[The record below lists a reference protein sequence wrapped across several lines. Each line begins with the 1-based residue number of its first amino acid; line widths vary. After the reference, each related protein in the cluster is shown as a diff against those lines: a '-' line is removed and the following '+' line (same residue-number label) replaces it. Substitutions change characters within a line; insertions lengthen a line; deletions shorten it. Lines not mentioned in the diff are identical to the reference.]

1 MGFVLTVSG
10 VLLAPDFLRWM
21 CSPPEVVEAGAP
33 YLRVIFLV
41 SAARLFFF
49 VAAASLRGAG
59 DTRSPMWIT
68 LWMNLINIV
77 FNYLLIFGKFGF
89 PELKLLGSGVSTS
102 ISLLFAAGAVGWI
115 LATGRSHFHL
125 RLRHF
130 RPDGQVIRRLLRL
143 AVPGFAEEMVISV
156 GFLIFFSYIARLGT
170 TVLAAHS
177 LATRLE
183 ALSFMA
189 GFGFSVAAAT
199 LVGQSLGMKSVEL
212 AKRSFRRTTVFTV
225 VVMSAVAVALIL
237 FGRPVL
243 ALFCP
248 AEEVMDLA
256 NALLIIS
263 AVEQPLLGIVM
274 TLSGG
279 LRGAGDTV
287 SPMISSAI
295 GNLFLRIFVV
305 YWLAFPLGLGIYGVV
320 IGTMIDWIV
329 RALVLFYFYSRGKWS
344 LVKV

>member
-1 MGFVLTVSG
+1 
-10 VLLAPDFLRWM
+10 
-21 CSPPEVVEAGAP
+21 
-33 YLRVIFLV
+33 
-41 SAARLFFF
+41 
-49 VAAASLRGAG
+49 
-59 DTRSPMWIT
+59 
-68 LWMNLINIV
+68 
-77 FNYLLIFGKFGF
+77 
-89 PELKLLGSGVSTS
+89 
-102 ISLLFAAGAVGWI
+102 
-115 LATGRSHFHL
+115 
-125 RLRHF
+125 
-130 RPDGQVIRRLLRL
+130 
-143 AVPGFAEEMVISV
+143 
-156 GFLIFFSYIARLGT
+156 
-170 TVLAAHS
+170 VLAAHS

-256 NALLIIS
+256 YALLIIS